1 MACFVACYQAAF
13 RSRWVNFGSM
23 FVEGMLNSIDM
34 QRSNEVSYDIYR
46 YDSYSYKLLLRYIK
60 LYPDIVQVY
69 QRKIYMFSSHQ
80 NVLDYSYPKT
90 PITESGTSWNEC
102 EVCNWMSALL

>member
-1 MACFVACYQAAF
+1 
-13 RSRWVNFGSM
+13 M